1 MFFFV
6 GARGAPW
13 QTLGRAA
20 WPTRPDIG
28 IWCVCVCVPDVR
40 SDIVPLACRAREFR
54 FEVRGRTFVT
64 SHMRLPKSSD
74 RAGA

>member
-1 MFFFV
+1 LADF
-6 GARGAPW
+6 GAGSVAHTTGYRY
-13 QTLGRAA
+13 LVR
-20 WPTRPDIG
+20 
-28 IWCVCVCVPDVR
+28 VCVCVPDVR